1 MPRKGA
7 RGGGADRDVETA
19 LDELYATPP
28 PSFVARREEL
38 TAEARA
44 DGRVEDARRI
54 RAARRPSLAAWTANL
69 LLRSEPEESR
79 RFLELGRAL
88 REAYRSLDAGGIKEL
103 SEQRRSIVAVL
114 SRQAAGLAAEAG
126 HRLSEPVRREVEA
139 TLRAVLADEEAAGR
153 WATGHLESALTPPTD
168 LPGDTAGAA
177 PSAAPL
183 APARSTAAPSAASRS
198 RAKDEVAERR
208 RQKQKQK
215 QEREQKQEQLARAR
229 EAARAADRR
238 VRDLRA
244 ARTDAQAVRQR
255 ARDRYDTAENDVSEA
270 ERLLRRAREELR
282 GADRDRQRA
291 EKECAAAAEA
301 VSGAERTAREAARD
315 VSRLSGRSAD

>member
-1 MPRKGA
+1 MARKGA
-7 RGGGADRDVETA
+7 RGGAGRDVEAA

-44 DGRVEDARRI
+44 DGRVEEARRI

-88 REAYRSLDAGGIKEL
+88 REAYRSLDAGGIREL
-103 SEQRRSIVAVL
+103 SEQRRSIVAAL
-114 SRQAAGLAAEAG
+114 SQQAAGLAAEAG
-126 HRLSEPVRREVEA
+126 HRLSEPVRRDVEA

-153 WATGHLESALTPPTD
+153 WAAGRLESALTPPTD
-168 LPGDTAGAA
+168 LPGATAGAA
-177 PSAAPL
+177 PSAPPRT
-183 APARSTAAPSAASRS
+183 PARPTAAPSAAPRS

-208 RQKQKQK
+208 RQKQEQRQKQK
-215 QEREQKQEQLARAR
+215 QEQEQLARAR

-244 ARTDAQAVRQR
+244 ARADAQAVRER
-255 ARDRYDTAENDVSEA
+255 ARERYDAAEKDVSEA
-270 ERLLRRAREELR
+270 ERRLREAREER
-282 GADRDRQRA
+282 RRADRERQRA

-301 VSGAERTAREAARD
+301 VSGAEQTAREAARE
-315 VSRLSGRSAD
+315 VRRLSGPSAD

>member
-7 RGGGADRDVETA
+7 RGGGAGRDVETA
-19 LDELYATPP
+19 LDALYATPP

-103 SEQRRSIVAVL
+103 SEQRRSIVAAL
-114 SRQAAGLAAEAG
+114 SQQAAGLAAEAG
-126 HRLSEPVRREVEA
+126 HRLSEPVRRDVEA

-153 WATGHLESALTPPTD
+153 WATGRLESALASPTD
-168 LPGDTAGAA
+168 LPVGTAGAA
-177 PSAAPL
+177 PSAV
-183 APARSTAAPSAASRS
+183 SRS

-208 RQKQKQK
+208 RQKQEQEQRQK
-215 QEREQKQEQLARAR
+215 QLARAR

-282 GADRDRQRA
+282 GADRERQRA

-301 VSGAERTAREAARD
+301 VSGAEQTAREAARD
-315 VSRLSGRSAD
+315 VSRLLGRPAD

>member
-7 RGGGADRDVETA
+7 RGGADRDVETA

-177 PSAAPL
+177 PSAA
-183 APARSTAAPSAASRS
+183 SRS

-208 RQKQKQK
+208 RQKQK

-244 ARTDAQAVRQR
+244 A
-255 ARDRYDTAENDVSEA
+255 
-270 ERLLRRAREELR
+270 
-282 GADRDRQRA
+282 
-291 EKECAAAAEA
+291 
-301 VSGAERTAREAARD
+301 
-315 VSRLSGRSAD
+315 

>member
-153 WATGHLESALTPPTD
+153 WATGHLESALTPVPYTH
-168 LPGDTAGAA
+168 LRA
-177 PSAAPL
+177 PETESY
-183 APARSTAAPSAASRS
+183 RASR
-198 RAKDEVAERR
+198 
-208 RQKQKQK
+208 
-215 QEREQKQEQLARAR
+215 LA
-229 EAARAADRR
+229 
-238 VRDLRA
+238 
-244 ARTDAQAVRQR
+244 
-255 ARDRYDTAENDVSEA
+255 
-270 ERLLRRAREELR
+270 
-282 GADRDRQRA
+282 
-291 EKECAAAAEA
+291 
-301 VSGAERTAREAARD
+301 
-315 VSRLSGRSAD
+315 

>member
-7 RGGGADRDVETA
+7 RGGAGRDVETA

-44 DGRVEDARRI
+44 DGRVEEARRI

-88 REAYRSLDAGGIKEL
+88 REAYRSLDADGVKEL
-103 SEQRRSIVAVL
+103 SEQRRSIVAAL
-114 SRQAAGLAAEAG
+114 SRQAAGLADEAG
-126 HRLSEPVRREVEA
+126 HRLSEPVRREVED

-153 WATGHLESALTPPTD
+153 WATGRLESALTPPTD
-168 LPGDTAGAA
+168 LPGGTAGGA
-177 PSAAPL
+177 PSAAPG
-183 APARSTAAPSAASRS
+183 APSRSTAAPSAASRA
-198 RAKDEVAERR
+198 RAKDEAAERR
-208 RQKQKQK
+208 RQKQKREE
-215 QEREQKQEQLARAR
+215 EREQEQLARAR

-244 ARTDAQAVRQR
+244 ARADAQAVRER
-255 ARDRYDTAENDVSEA
+255 ARDRYEAAENDVSEA

-282 GADRDRQRA
+282 GADRERQRA

-301 VSGAERTAREAARD
+301 VSGAEQTAREAARE

>member
-7 RGGGADRDVETA
+7 RGGADRDVETA

-177 PSAAPL
+177 PSAASL

-208 RQKQKQK
+208 RQKQK